1 MSSIFQSHKCCPQH
15 IGKVNL
21 RSGPISC
28 LMYDPSH
35 LGSNLEYAVFLLTM
49 QTCSSRGMQAGK
61 SCTDWIQVL
70 HAGSKA
76 GVCDL
81 HLTQSSG
88 EESKLHFRDLTVFQS
103 ILCKCPIRADSAT
116 SLLHGKE
123 SLYGF
128 PAFSFKRQNMGLFHV
143 TSIRNLLSKFVHTLQ
158 GTIQGT

>member
-61 SCTDWIQVL
+61 IMHRLDPSTACW
-70 HAGSKA
+70 K
-76 GVCDL
+76 
-81 HLTQSSG
+81 QSRR
-88 EESKLHFRDLTVFQS
+88 L
-103 ILCKCPIRADSAT
+103 
-116 SLLHGKE
+116 
-123 SLYGF
+123 
-128 PAFSFKRQNMGLFHV
+128 
-143 TSIRNLLSKFVHTLQ
+143 
-158 GTIQGT
+158 